1 MHKVLWVIFKYLNHL
16 RLVYMFKIFKTP
28 EFKKAINFYKDGI
41 KENRKSFLISMGSA
55 VVWCFLIVIQPYI
68 IKRIIDDAIVI
79 ENRQML
85 IIFISFM
92 LIAGY
97 LRASSIGIR
106 RYFSMHVSFNVEA
119 GIRNR
124 IFTHMQKL
132 AFQYHDKVPTG
143 ELMARASSDASQ
155 VRLAYAI
162 APLASANILLLIIL
176 SITLLS
182 LSLPLGAL
190 VLLSIPSVLWLA
202 SNFSSKALGISL
214 RVKEAEAQMT
224 TEVEEQLG
232 GIRVVKAFGNE
243 DLASS
248 KVETAISGIYNS
260 SLEYL
265 QLRTKFIPMFEL
277 IPMVITLLVL
287 LLGGY
292 LSINNFITL
301 GDFIAFTQYVFL
313 LLWPLRITAWFL
325 SEIPSS
331 VTAGNR
337 ILDLLNET
345 PSIVDGNSSES
356 FPETGSGSLKFSN
369 VNFRY
374 GDEKIFDNLS
384 FEIDGKKT
392 VAIVG
397 STGSGK
403 STLAYLL
410 PRLYDIESG
419 KIEIDGVDI
428 HNVKLDEL
436 RSQVSLAFEESFLF
450 SNSAKDNISLGSD
463 KATQQQIENAALIA
477 RAHEFI
483 AQLPESYETKVGERG
498 FGLSGGQRQ
507 RIALARAILRK
518 PRILILDDAL
528 SAVDASTEEE
538 IRNQLKKVMS
548 NMTTLIITNRV
559 PTIELCDEVIF
570 LENGKV
576 RGQGNHTK
584 LIEEIESYKSLFLE
598 SQTSGFKNER

>member
-1 MHKVLWVIFKYLNHL
+1 
-16 RLVYMFKIFKTP
+16 MFKVFKTP
-28 EFKKAINFYKDGI
+28 EFKKAVNFYKDGI
-41 KENRKSFLISMGSA
+41 KENRKSFVISMGSA

-68 IKRIIDDAIVI
+68 IKRIIDDAII
-79 ENRQML
+79 LENRQML
-85 IIFISFM
+85 IILISFM
-92 LIAGY
+92 LLAGY
-97 LRASSIGIR
+97 LRASTIGIR
-106 RYFSMHVSFNVEA
+106 RYFSMHVSYNVEA

-132 AFQYHDKVPTG
+132 AYNYHDKVPTG

-155 VRLAYAI
+155 VRLAFAI
-162 APLASANILLLIIL
+162 APLATANILLLIIL

-190 VLLSIPSVLWLA
+190 VLLSIPAVLWLA

-243 DLASS
+243 DLAAS
-248 KVETAISGIYNS
+248 KVETAITSIYDT

-265 QLRTKFIPMFEL
+265 NLRTKFVPMFEL

-292 LSINNFITL
+292 LSINEFITL

-337 ILDLLNET
+337 ILDLLNES
-345 PSIVDGNSSES
+345 PSIVDGSSDET
-356 FPETGSGSLKFSN
+356 FPKTGNGSLKFSN

-374 GDEKIFDNLS
+374 GEDKIFDNLS
-384 FEIDGKKT
+384 FEIEGKKT

-450 SNSAKDNISLGSD
+450 SNSARENISLGSD
-463 KATQQQIENAALIA
+463 EASQEQVENAALIA

-498 FGLSGGQRQ
+498 YGLSGGQRQ
-507 RIALARAILRK
+507 RIALARAILRQ

-538 IRNQLKKVMS
+538 IRNELKQVMS

-570 LENGKV
+570 LEKGKV
-576 RGQGNHTK
+576 RGQGSHNK
-584 LIEEIESYKSLFLE
+584 LIEEIQSYKSLFLE
-598 SQTSGFKNER
+598 NQTSGSKNER

>member
-1 MHKVLWVIFKYLNHL
+1 
-16 RLVYMFKIFKTP
+16 MFNVFKTP
-28 EFKKAINFYKDGI
+28 EFKKALKFYKEGI
-41 KENRKSFLISMGSA
+41 AENKRSFVVSMLSA

-68 IKRIIDDAIVI
+68 IKRIIDDGIVGQNSQI
-79 ENRQML
+79 L
-85 IIFISFM
+85 IVLISFM
-92 LIAGY
+92 LIIGY
-97 LRASSIGIR
+97 IRATTIGIR
-106 RYFSMHVSFNVEA
+106 RYYSMHVSYNVEA

-132 AFQYHDKVPTG
+132 AFNFHDKVPTG

-155 VRLAYAI
+155 VRLAFAI

-182 LSLPLGAL
+182 RSLPLGLL
-190 VLLSIPSVLWLA
+190 VLLSIPAVLWLA
-202 SNFSSKALGISL
+202 SNFSSKAMGVSL
-214 RVKEAEAQMT
+214 RVKEAEAGMT

-243 DLASS
+243 ELAST
-248 KVETAISGIYNS
+248 KVESAISNIYDT

-265 QLRTKFIPMFEL
+265 NLRTRFVPMFEL

-292 LSINNFITL
+292 LSINDFITL

-325 SEIPSS
+325 SEIPAS
-331 VTAGNR
+331 VSAGTR
-337 ILDLLNET
+337 ILELLDEEPTIIDEN
-345 PSIVDGNSSES
+345 SDGH
-356 FPETGSGSLKFSN
+356 FPEDGDGSLKLTN
-369 VNFRY
+369 VNFKY
-374 GDEKIFDNLS
+374 GSENIFKDLS
-384 FEIDGKKT
+384 FEIEGKKT

-419 KIEIDGVDI
+419 SIEVDGVNIND
-428 HNVKLDEL
+428 VKLSEL
-436 RSQVSLAFEESFLF
+436 RSEVSLAFEESFLF
-450 SNSAKDNISLGSD
+450 SNSARDNISLGTD
-463 KATQQQIENAALIA
+463 KASDEDVEDAANIA

-483 AQLPESYETKVGERG
+483 SQLPESYETKVGERG
-498 FGLSGGQRQ
+498 YGLSGGQRQ

-538 IRNQLKKVMS
+538 IRNELKNVMS

-559 PTIELCDEVIF
+559 PTIELCDEVVFI
-570 LENGKV
+570 EDGKV
-576 RGQGNHTK
+576 RSQGSHVD
-584 LIEEIESYKSLFLE
+584 LIEKVESYKSLFLE
-598 SQTSGFKNER
+598 SQSAGNKE

>member
-1 MHKVLWVIFKYLNHL
+1 
-16 RLVYMFKIFKTP
+16 MFKVFKTP
-28 EFKKAINFYKDGI
+28 EFKKAVNFYKDGI
-41 KENRKSFLISMGSA
+41 KENRRSFIISMGSA

-68 IKRIIDDAIVI
+68 IKRIIDDAIVL

-85 IIFISFM
+85 IILISFM

-97 LRASSIGIR
+97 LRASTIGIR
-106 RYFSMHVSFNVEA
+106 RYFSMHVSYNVEA

-132 AFQYHDKVPTG
+132 AYNFHDKVPTG

-155 VRLAYAI
+155 VRLAFAI
-162 APLASANILLLIIL
+162 APLATANILLLVIL

-190 VLLSIPSVLWLA
+190 VLLSIPAVLWLA

-243 DLASS
+243 DLAAS
-248 KVETAISGIYNS
+248 KVETAISSIYNT

-265 QLRTKFIPMFEL
+265 DLRTKFVPMFEL

-292 LSINNFITL
+292 LSINEFITL

-337 ILDLLNET
+337 ILDLLNES
-345 PSIVDGNSSES
+345 PSIVDGSSDET

-374 GDEKIFDNLS
+374 GDDKIFDNLS
-384 FEIDGKKT
+384 FEIEGKKT

-428 HNVKLDEL
+428 HNVKLAEL

-450 SNSAKDNISLGSD
+450 SNSARENISLGSD
-463 KATQQQIENAALIA
+463 EASQEQVENAALIA

-483 AQLPESYETKVGERG
+483 ALLPESYETKVGERG
-498 FGLSGGQRQ
+498 YGLSGGQRQ
-507 RIALARAILRK
+507 RIALARAILRQ

-538 IRNQLKKVMS
+538 IRNELKQVMS

-576 RGQGNHTK
+576 RGQGSHNK
-584 LIEEIESYKSLFLE
+584 LIEEIQSYKSLFLE
-598 SQTSGFKNER
+598 NQTSGSKNER

>member
-1 MHKVLWVIFKYLNHL
+1 
-16 RLVYMFKIFKTP
+16 MFNVFKTP
-28 EFKKAINFYKDGI
+28 EFKKALKFYKEGI
-41 KENRKSFLISMGSA
+41 AENKRSFVVSMLSA

-68 IKRIIDDAIVI
+68 IKRIIDDGIVGQNSQI
-79 ENRQML
+79 L
-85 IIFISFM
+85 IVLISFM
-92 LIAGY
+92 LIIGY
-97 LRASSIGIR
+97 IRATTIGIR
-106 RYFSMHVSFNVEA
+106 RYYSMHVSYNVEA

-132 AFQYHDKVPTG
+132 AFNFHDKVPTG

-155 VRLAYAI
+155 VRLAFAI

-182 LSLPLGAL
+182 LSLPLGLL
-190 VLLSIPSVLWLA
+190 VLLSIPAVLWLA
-202 SNFSSKALGISL
+202 SNFSSKAMGVSL
-214 RVKEAEAQMT
+214 RVKEAEAGMT

-243 DLASS
+243 ELAST
-248 KVETAISGIYNS
+248 KVESAISNIYDT

-265 QLRTKFIPMFEL
+265 NLRTRFVPMFEL

-292 LSINNFITL
+292 LSINDFITL

-325 SEIPSS
+325 SEIPAS
-331 VTAGNR
+331 VSAGTR
-337 ILDLLNET
+337 ILELLDEEPTIIDEN
-345 PSIVDGNSSES
+345 SDGH
-356 FPETGSGSLKFSN
+356 FPEDGDGSLKLTN
-369 VNFRY
+369 VNFKY
-374 GDEKIFDNLS
+374 GSENIFKDLS
-384 FEIDGKKT
+384 FEIEGKKT

-419 KIEIDGVDI
+419 SIEVDGINIKD
-428 HNVKLDEL
+428 VKLSEL
-436 RSQVSLAFEESFLF
+436 RSEVSLAFEESFLF
-450 SNSAKDNISLGSD
+450 SNSARDNISLGTD
-463 KATQQQIENAALIA
+463 KASDEDVEDAANIA

-483 AQLPESYETKVGERG
+483 SQLPESYETKVGERG
-498 FGLSGGQRQ
+498 YGLSGGQRQ

-538 IRNQLKKVMS
+538 IRNELKNVMS

-559 PTIELCDEVIF
+559 PTIELCDEVVFI
-570 LENGKV
+570 EDGKV
-576 RGQGNHTK
+576 RSQGSHAD
-584 LIEEIESYKSLFLE
+584 LIEKVESYKSLFLE
-598 SQTSGFKNER
+598 SQSAGNKE

>member
-1 MHKVLWVIFKYLNHL
+1 
-16 RLVYMFKIFKTP
+16 MFNVFKTP
-28 EFKKAINFYKDGI
+28 EFKKALKFYKEGI
-41 KENRKSFLISMGSA
+41 AENKRSFVVSMLSA
-55 VVWCFLIVIQPYI
+55 VIWCFLIVIQPYI
-68 IKRIIDDAIVI
+68 IKRIIDDGIVGQNSQI
-79 ENRQML
+79 L
-85 IIFISFM
+85 IVLISFM
-92 LIAGY
+92 LIIGY
-97 LRASSIGIR
+97 IRATTIGIR
-106 RYFSMHVSFNVEA
+106 RYYSMHVSYNVEA

-132 AFQYHDKVPTG
+132 AFNFHDKVPTG

-155 VRLAYAI
+155 VRLAFAI
-162 APLASANILLLIIL
+162 APLASANILLLVIL

-182 LSLPLGAL
+182 LSLPLGLL
-190 VLLSIPSVLWLA
+190 VLLSIPAVLWLA
-202 SNFSSKALGISL
+202 SNFSSKAMGVSL
-214 RVKEAEAQMT
+214 RVKEAEAGMT

-243 DLASS
+243 ELAST
-248 KVETAISGIYNS
+248 KVESAISNIYDT

-265 QLRTKFIPMFEL
+265 NLRTRFVPMFEL

-292 LSINNFITL
+292 LSINDFITL

-325 SEIPSS
+325 SEIPAS
-331 VTAGNR
+331 VSAGTR
-337 ILDLLNET
+337 ILELLDEEPTIIDEN
-345 PSIVDGNSSES
+345 SDGH
-356 FPETGSGSLKFSN
+356 FPEDGDGSLKLTN
-369 VNFRY
+369 VNFKY
-374 GDEKIFDNLS
+374 GSENIFKDLS
-384 FEIDGKKT
+384 FEIEGKKT

-419 KIEIDGVDI
+419 SIEVDGVNIND
-428 HNVKLDEL
+428 VKLSEL
-436 RSQVSLAFEESFLF
+436 RSEVSLAFEESFLF
-450 SNSAKDNISLGSD
+450 SNSARDNISLGTD
-463 KATQQQIENAALIA
+463 KASDEDVEDAANIA

-483 AQLPESYETKVGERG
+483 SQLPESYETKVGERG
-498 FGLSGGQRQ
+498 YGLSGGQRQ

-538 IRNQLKKVMS
+538 IRNELKNVMS

-559 PTIELCDEVIF
+559 PTIELCDEVVFI
-570 LENGKV
+570 EDGKV
-576 RGQGNHTK
+576 RSQGSHAD
-584 LIEEIESYKSLFLE
+584 LIEKVESYKSLFLE
-598 SQTSGFKNER
+598 SQSAGNKE

>member
-1 MHKVLWVIFKYLNHL
+1 
-16 RLVYMFKIFKTP
+16 MFKIFKTP
-28 EFKKAINFYKDGI
+28 EFKKAVNFYKDGI
-41 KENRKSFLISMGSA
+41 KENRKSFVISMGSA

-68 IKRIIDDAIVI
+68 IKRIIDDAIVL

-85 IIFISFM
+85 IILISFM

-97 LRASSIGIR
+97 LRASTIGIR
-106 RYFSMHVSFNVEA
+106 RYFSMHVSYNVEA

-132 AFQYHDKVPTG
+132 AYNYHDKVPTG

-155 VRLAYAI
+155 VRLAFAI
-162 APLASANILLLIIL
+162 APLATANILLLIIL

-190 VLLSIPSVLWLA
+190 VLLSIPAVLWLA
-202 SNFSSKALGISL
+202 SNFSAKALGISL

-243 DLASS
+243 DLAAS
-248 KVETAISGIYNS
+248 KVETAISSIYNT

-265 QLRTKFIPMFEL
+265 NLRTKFVPMFEL

-292 LSINNFITL
+292 LSINEFITL

-337 ILDLLNET
+337 ILDLLNES
-345 PSIVDGNSSES
+345 PSIVDGSSDET
-356 FPETGSGSLKFSN
+356 FPETGNGSLKFSN

-374 GDEKIFDNLS
+374 GDDKIFDNLS
-384 FEIDGKKT
+384 FEIEGKKT

-450 SNSAKDNISLGSD
+450 SNSARENISLGSD
-463 KATQQQIENAALIA
+463 KASQEQIENAALIA

-498 FGLSGGQRQ
+498 YGLSGGQRQ

-528 SAVDASTEEE
+528 SAVDASTEEQ
-538 IRNQLKKVMS
+538 IRSELKQVMS

-570 LENGKV
+570 LENGQV
-576 RGQGNHTK
+576 RGQGSHNK

-598 SQTSGFKNER
+598 SQTSGSKNDR

>member
-1 MHKVLWVIFKYLNHL
+1 
-16 RLVYMFKIFKTP
+16 MFKVFKTP
-28 EFKKAINFYKDGI
+28 EFKKAVNFYKDGI
-41 KENRKSFLISMGSA
+41 KENRRSFIISMGSA

-68 IKRIIDDAIVI
+68 IKRIIDDAII
-79 ENRQML
+79 LENRQML
-85 IIFISFM
+85 IILISFM
-92 LIAGY
+92 LLAGY
-97 LRASSIGIR
+97 LRASTIGIR
-106 RYFSMHVSFNVEA
+106 RYFSMHVSYNVEA

-132 AFQYHDKVPTG
+132 AYNYHDKVPTG

-155 VRLAYAI
+155 VRLAFAI
-162 APLASANILLLIIL
+162 APLATANILLLIIL

-190 VLLSIPSVLWLA
+190 VLLSIPAVLWLA

-243 DLASS
+243 DLAAS
-248 KVETAISGIYNS
+248 KVETAISSIYNT

-265 QLRTKFIPMFEL
+265 DLRTKFVPMFEL

-292 LSINNFITL
+292 LSINEFITL

-337 ILDLLNET
+337 ILDLLNES
-345 PSIVDGNSSES
+345 PSIVDGSSDET
-356 FPETGSGSLKFSN
+356 FPETGNGSLKFSN
-369 VNFRY
+369 VDFRY
-374 GDEKIFDNLS
+374 GDDKIFDNLS
-384 FEIDGKKT
+384 FEIEGKKT

-428 HNVKLDEL
+428 HKVKLDEL

-450 SNSAKDNISLGSD
+450 SNSARENISLGSD
-463 KATQQQIENAALIA
+463 EASQEQVENAALIA

-498 FGLSGGQRQ
+498 YGLSGGQRQ
-507 RIALARAILRK
+507 RIALARAILRQ

-538 IRNQLKKVMS
+538 IRNELKQVMS

-576 RGQGNHTK
+576 RGQGSHNK
-584 LIEEIESYKSLFLE
+584 LIEEIQSYKSLFLE
-598 SQTSGFKNER
+598 SQTSGSKNDR